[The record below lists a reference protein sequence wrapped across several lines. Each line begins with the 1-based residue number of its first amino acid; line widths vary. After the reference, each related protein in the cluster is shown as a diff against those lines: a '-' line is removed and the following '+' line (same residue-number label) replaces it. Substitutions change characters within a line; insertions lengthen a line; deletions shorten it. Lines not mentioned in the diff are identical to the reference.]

1 MFKMFRV
8 QSKITQNMKTYK
20 YLKSHDEKQS
30 IDTNT
35 HTTNINARIIWQ
47 RL

>member
-8 QSKITQNMKTYK
+8 QSKTTQNMKTYK
-20 YLKSHDEKQS
+20 YLKSRGKRQS

-35 HTTNINARIIWQ
+35 HTTNINAGII
-47 RL
+47 